1 MLLSVPTSVHRNIIV
16 LALPM
21 ILSNIS
27 IPLLG
32 LVDSIVIGHL
42 EQAWYL
48 GGVALGSTV
57 VMFIVSMCN
66 FLRMSTTGLTAQAL
80 GKQDGFTILMTLAHA
95 LLIAF
100 CVSVLL
106 LLGKNY
112 IVDLAFMLTE
122 ASDNVQ
128 QSAKA
133 YLSIRMWGIPAALCN
148 FAILGWLIGL
158 QNMKAPMLLLIIAN
172 VFNIFLDILFVVY
185 FEWGVEGAAAAS
197 VIAEYAALLFGLL
210 LVLKQL
216 GKFSLPSRAE
226 IIQRLFESSK
236 LLGLLSLNRDIFIR
250 SLCLQLTFAFMTF
263 KGASLGDEYIAANAV
278 LLNFLMFI
286 SFALD
291 GIAYAVEAMV
301 GKAIGAKDRVGY
313 RQSVIASLLW
323 AGVFAVLFSAVF
335 GLFGQDLVA
344 MITDIDSVNAI
355 AAQYLPWLVLLPFT
369 AVWCFVFDGVFIG
382 ATRAK
387 DMRNSMLFC
396 VVCIFLPTYVISSE
410 LGNHALWLAMN
421 TFMLARGLSL
431 AWLLLPSLQETS
443 AQ

>member
-1 MLLSVPTSVHRNIIV
+1 
-16 LALPM
+16 
-21 ILSNIS
+21 
-27 IPLLG
+27 
-32 LVDSIVIGHL
+32 
-42 EQAWYL
+42 
-48 GGVALGSTV
+48 
-57 VMFIVSMCN
+57 
-66 FLRMSTTGLTAQAL
+66 
-80 GKQDGFTILMTLAHA
+80 
-95 LLIAF
+95 
-100 CVSVLL
+100 VLL

-122 ASDNVQ
+122 ASANVQ
-128 QSAKA
+128 QNAQA
-133 YLSIRMWGIPAALCN
+133 YLSIRMWGIPAALFN

-185 FEWGVEGAAAAS
+185 LQWGVQGAAAAS
-197 VIAEYAALLFGLL
+197 VIAEYAALLFGLF

-216 GKFSLPSRAE
+216 GKLALPNRTK
-226 IIQRLFESSK
+226 IMQRLFESSK

-301 GKAIGAKDRVGY
+301 GKAIGAKDRLSY
-313 RQSVIASLLW
+313 RQSITASLIW
-323 AGVFAVLFSAVF
+323 AGVFAVLFSAIF
-335 GLFGQDLVA
+335 ALFGKELVT
-344 MITDIDSVNAI
+344 MITDIDSVNVI

-396 VVCIFLPTYVISSE
+396 VICIFLPTYVISSG

-431 AWLLLPSLQETS
+431 AWLLSPSLQERTV
-443 AQ
+443 

>member
-1 MLLSVPTSVHRNIIV
+1 MWLSVPTSVHRNIIA

-42 EQAWYL
+42 DQAWYL

-57 VMFIVSMCN
+57 VMLIVSMCN
-66 FLRMSTTGLTAQAL
+66 FLRMSTTGLTAQAF
-80 GKQDGFTILMTLAHA
+80 GKQDNPVILMTLAHA
-95 LLIAF
+95 FLIAF
-100 CVSVLL
+100 VLSILL

-112 IVDLAFMLTE
+112 IVELAFMLTE

-128 QSAKA
+128 LNAQA
-133 YLSIRMWGIPAALCN
+133 YLSIRMWGIPAALFN

-172 VFNIFLDILFVVY
+172 VFNIVLDILFVVY

-216 GKFSLPSRAE
+216 DKFSLPSKTE
-226 IIQRLFESSK
+226 IIQSLFESSK

-263 KGASLGDEYIAANAV
+263 KSASLGDEYIAANAV

-291 GIAYAVEAMV
+291 GVAYAVEAMV
-301 GKAIGAKDRVGY
+301 GKAIGAKNTIAY
-313 RQSVIASLLW
+313 RQSVFASLIW
-323 AGVFAVLFSAVF
+323 AGVFSLMFSAVF
-335 GLFGQDLVA
+335 FMFGEGMVS
-344 MITDIDSVNAI
+344 MITDIEAVNTI
-355 AAQYLPWLVLLPFT
+355 AVEYLPWLVLLPFT

-387 DMRNSMLFC
+387 DMRNSMLFS
-396 VVCIFLPTYVISSE
+396 VICIFLPTYIISSG

-431 AWLLLPSLQETS
+431 AWLLWPSLQKRI
-443 AQ
+443 A

>member
-1 MLLSVPTSVHRNIIV
+1 MWLSIPTSVHRNIIA

-21 ILSNIS
+21 VLSNIS

-48 GGVALGSTV
+48 GGVALGSAV

-80 GKQDGFTILMTLAHA
+80 GKQDSLAILMTLAHA

-100 CVSVLL
+100 CLSVLL

-128 QSAKA
+128 QNAQA
-133 YLSIRMWGIPAALCN
+133 YLSIRLWGIPAALFN

-185 FEWGVEGAAAAS
+185 LELGVEGAAAAS
-197 VIAEYAALLFGLL
+197 VIAEYAALLLGLL

-216 GKFSLPSRAE
+216 NQFSLSSRAE
-226 IIQRLFESSK
+226 IIQCLFETSK

-286 SFALD
+286 SFVLD

-301 GKAIGAKDRVGY
+301 GKAIGAKNAVAY
-313 RQSVIASLLW
+313 RQSVFASLIW
-323 AGVFAVLFSAVF
+323 AGIFSVVFSIAFFMF
-335 GLFGQDLVA
+335 GEGMVR
-344 MITDIDSVNAI
+344 MITDIDTVNIIAI
-355 AAQYLPWLVLLPFT
+355 EYLPWLVLLPFT

-396 VVCIFLPTYVISSE
+396 VIFVFLPTYFISSG

-431 AWLLLPSLQETS
+431 AWLLYPSLKEIP
-443 AQ
+443 A

>member
-1 MLLSVPTSVHRNIIV
+1 MWLSIPASVHRKIIA

-42 EQAWYL
+42 EEAWYL

-66 FLRMSTTGLTAQAL
+66 FLRMSTTGLTAQAF
-80 GKQDGFTILMTLAHA
+80 GKKDSLAILMTLGHA
-95 LLIAF
+95 LIIAF
-100 CVSVLL
+100 GLSVLL
-106 LLGKNY
+106 LLGKDY
-112 IVDLAFMLTE
+112 IVELAFMLTE
-122 ASDNVQ
+122 ASVNVQ
-128 QSAKA
+128 QNAQA
-133 YLSIRMWGIPAALCN
+133 YLSIRMWGIPAALFN

-172 VFNIFLDILFVVY
+172 VFNICLDVLFVVY

-210 LVLKQL
+210 LVFKQFNQL
-216 GKFSLPSRAE
+216 ELPTKSAIR
-226 IIQRLFESSK
+226 RHLFESSK
-236 LLGLLSLNRDIFIR
+236 LFGLLSLNRDIFIR

-301 GKAIGAKDRVGY
+301 GKAIGAKNKLDY
-313 RQSVIASLLW
+313 RQSIMASLVW
-323 AGVFAVLFSAVF
+323 AALFSLVF
-335 GLFGQDLVA
+335 SMAFFMFGEKMVRL
-344 MITDIDSVNAI
+344 ITDIDTVNMI
-355 AAQYLPWLVLLPFT
+355 AVEYLPWLVLLPFT

-382 ATRAK
+382 ATRAR
-387 DMRNSMLFC
+387 DMRNSMVLC
-396 VVCIFLPTYVISSE
+396 VVCIFLPTYVISSG

-431 AWLLLPSLQETS
+431 AWLLLPSLQEKP
-443 AQ
+443 A

>member
-1 MLLSVPTSVHRNIIV
+1 MWLSIPTSVHRNIIA

-80 GKQDGFTILMTLAHA
+80 GKQDSFTILMTLAHA

-100 CVSVLL
+100 CLSVLL

-112 IVDLAFMLTE
+112 IVELAFMLTE

-128 QSAKA
+128 QNAQA
-133 YLSIRMWGIPAALCN
+133 YLSIRLWGIPAALFN

-185 FEWGVEGAAAAS
+185 LEWGVEGAAAAS

-210 LVLKQL
+210 LVFKQL
-216 GKFSLPSRAE
+216 GKFSLPNRTE
-226 IIQRLFESSK
+226 IIQRLFETSK

-313 RQSVIASLLW
+313 RQSVIASLIW

-335 GLFGQDLVA
+335 GLFGKALVA
-344 MITDIDSVNAI
+344 MITDIDSVNTI

-396 VVCIFLPTYVISSE
+396 VVCIFLPTYVISSG

-431 AWLLLPSLQETS
+431 AWLLIPSLQETS
-443 AQ
+443 VQ

>member
-1 MLLSVPTSVHRNIIV
+1 MWLSIPTSVHRNIIA

-21 ILSNIS
+21 VLSNIS

-48 GGVALGSTV
+48 GGVALGSAV

-80 GKQDGFTILMTLAHA
+80 GKQDSLAILMTLAHA

-100 CVSVLL
+100 CLSVLL

-128 QSAKA
+128 QNAQA
-133 YLSIRMWGIPAALCN
+133 YLSIRLWGIPAALFN

-185 FEWGVEGAAAAS
+185 LEWGVEGAAAAS
-197 VIAEYAALLFGLL
+197 VIAEYAALLLGLL

-216 GKFSLPSRAE
+216 NQFSLSSRAE
-226 IIQRLFESSK
+226 IIQCLFETSK

-286 SFALD
+286 SFVLD

-301 GKAIGAKDRVGY
+301 GKAIGAKNAVAY
-313 RQSVIASLLW
+313 RQSVFASLIW
-323 AGVFAVLFSAVF
+323 AGIFSVVFSIAFFMF
-335 GLFGQDLVA
+335 GEGMVR
-344 MITDIDSVNAI
+344 MITDIDTVNIIAI
-355 AAQYLPWLVLLPFT
+355 EYLPWLVLLPFT

-396 VVCIFLPTYVISSE
+396 VIFVFLPTYIISSG

-431 AWLLLPSLQETS
+431 AWLLYPSLKEIP
-443 AQ
+443 A

>member
-1 MLLSVPTSVHRNIIV
+1 MWLSIPTSVHRNIIA

-21 ILSNIS
+21 VLSNIS

-42 EQAWYL
+42 EEAWYL

-66 FLRMSTTGLTAQAL
+66 FLRMSTTGLTAQAF
-80 GKQDGFTILMTLAHA
+80 GKQDSSAILMTLVYA
-95 LLIAF
+95 LLIGF
-100 CVSVLL
+100 CLSVLL

-112 IVDLAFMLTE
+112 IVEFALMLTE

-128 QSAKA
+128 QNAQV
-133 YLSIRMWGIPAALCN
+133 YLSIRMWGIPVALFN

-185 FEWGVEGAAAAS
+185 LEWGVEGAAAAS
-197 VIAEYAALLFGLL
+197 VIAEYVALLCGLL

-216 GKFSLPSRAE
+216 DKFSLPSKAE
-226 IIQRLFESSK
+226 IMQHLFETNK

-301 GKAIGAKDRVGY
+301 GKAVGAKNKIAY
-313 RQSVIASLLW
+313 RYAVFASLIW
-323 AGVFAVLFSAVF
+323 AAVFSLVFSAVF
-335 GLFGQDLVA
+335 FVFGEAMVR
-344 MITDIDSVNAI
+344 MITDIESVNSI
-355 AAQYLPWLVLLPFT
+355 AVEYLPWLVLLPFT

-396 VVCIFLPTYVISSE
+396 VICIFLPTYIISSG

-431 AWLLLPSLQETS
+431 AWLLSPQGK
-443 AQ
+443 AA

>member
-1 MLLSVPTSVHRNIIV
+1 MWLTIPASVHRNIIA

-42 EQAWYL
+42 EEAWYL

-66 FLRMSTTGLTAQAL
+66 FLRMSTTGLTAQAF
-80 GKQDGFTILMTLAHA
+80 GKQDSSAILITLAHA
-95 LLIAF
+95 LIIAL
-100 CVSVLL
+100 VLSVLL
-106 LLGKNY
+106 LLGKHY
-112 IVDLAFMLTE
+112 IVELAFMLTE

-128 QSAKA
+128 QSAQA
-133 YLSIRMWGIPAALCN
+133 YLSIRMWGIPAALFN

-172 VFNIFLDILFVVY
+172 VFNICLDILFVVY
-185 FEWGVEGAAAAS
+185 LEWGVEGAAAAS
-197 VIAEYAALLFGLL
+197 VIAEYAALIFGLL
-210 LVLKQL
+210 LVLKQWH
-216 GKFSLPSRAE
+216 KFSLPSKTE
-226 IIQRLFESSK
+226 LVQRLFVDNK
-236 LLGLLSLNRDIFIR
+236 LLNLLSLNRDIFIR

-263 KGASLGDEYIAANAV
+263 KGASLGDAYIAANAV

-301 GKAIGAKDRVGY
+301 GKAIGAKNKIAY
-313 RQSVIASLLW
+313 RQSVIASLIW
-323 AGVFAVLFSAVF
+323 AGMFSLVFSIVF
-335 GLFGQDLVA
+335 FIFGEQMVR
-344 MITDIDSVNAI
+344 MITDIASINAI
-355 AAQYLPWLVLLPFT
+355 AVEYLPWLVLLPFT

-396 VVCIFLPTYVISSE
+396 VICIFLPTYVISSG

-421 TFMLARGLSL
+421 AFMLARGLSL
-431 AWLLLPSLQETS
+431 AWLLLPSLRDS
-443 AQ
+443 KAQ

>member
-1 MLLSVPTSVHRNIIV
+1 MWLSIPTSVHRNIIA

-66 FLRMSTTGLTAQAL
+66 FLRMSTTGLTAQAF
-80 GKQDGFTILMTLAHA
+80 GKQDSSAILMTLAHA

-100 CVSVLL
+100 CLSVLL
-106 LLGKNY
+106 LLCKNY
-112 IVDLAFMLTE
+112 IVELALMLTE

-128 QSAKA
+128 QNAQA
-133 YLSIRMWGIPAALCN
+133 YLSIRMWGIPAALFN

-172 VFNIFLDILFVVY
+172 VFNIFLDILFVVNL
-185 FEWGVEGAAAAS
+185 EWGVEGAAAAS

-216 GKFSLPSRAE
+216 GKISLPHRSD
-226 IIQRLFESSK
+226 IISRLFASDK
-236 LLGLLSLNRDIFIR
+236 LQGLLSLNRDIFIR

-263 KGASLGDEYIAANAV
+263 KAASFGDEYIAANAV
-278 LLNFLMFI
+278 LFNFLMFI

-291 GIAYAVEAMV
+291 GVAYAVEAMV
-301 GKAIGAKDRVGY
+301 GKAVGAKNTLAY
-313 RQSVIASLLW
+313 RQSILASLIW
-323 AGVFAVLFSAVF
+323 AGIFSVVFSTIFFIF
-335 GLFGQDLVA
+335 GEGIVH
-344 MITDIDSVNAI
+344 MITDIESVNTI
-355 AAQYLPWLVLLPFT
+355 AVEYLPWLVLLPFT

-396 VVCIFLPTYVISSE
+396 VVCIFLPTYVISSG

-431 AWLLLPSLQETS
+431 AWLLSPSLQEKIM
-443 AQ
+443 Q

>member
-1 MLLSVPTSVHRNIIV
+1 MWLSIPTSVHRNIIA

-48 GGVALGSTV
+48 GGVALGSAV

-80 GKQDGFTILMTLAHA
+80 GQKDSSAILMTLAHA

-100 CVSVLL
+100 CLSVLL
-106 LLGKNY
+106 LLSKNY
-112 IVDLAFMLTE
+112 IVELAFMLTE

-128 QSAKA
+128 QNAQA
-133 YLSIRMWGIPAALCN
+133 YLSIRMWGIPAALFN

-185 FEWGVEGAAAAS
+185 LEWGVEGAAAAS

-216 GKFSLPSRAE
+216 NKFLLPRKIE
-226 IIQRLFESSK
+226 IIQRLFETSK

-301 GKAIGAKDRVGY
+301 GKAIGAKNTVAY
-313 RQSVIASLLW
+313 RQSIFASLIW
-323 AGVFAVLFSAVF
+323 ACIFSVVFSMAFFMF
-335 GLFGQDLVA
+335 GEGMVR
-344 MITDIDSVNAI
+344 MITDIDTVNII
-355 AAQYLPWLVLLPFT
+355 AVEYLPWLVLLPFT

-396 VVCIFLPTYVISSE
+396 VICVFLPTYIISSG

-421 TFMLARGLSL
+421 VFMLARGLSL
-431 AWLLLPSLQETS
+431 AWLLLPSLKEK
-443 AQ
+443 AA

>member
-1 MLLSVPTSVHRNIIV
+1 MWLSIPTSVHRNILA

-42 EQAWYL
+42 DDAWYL
-48 GGVALGSTV
+48 GGVALGSAV

-66 FLRMSTTGLTAQAL
+66 FLRMSTTGVTAQAL
-80 GKQDGFTILMTLAHA
+80 GKQDSGVILMTLVHA
-95 LLIAF
+95 LLIALAL
-100 CVSVLL
+100 SLL
-106 LLGKNY
+106 LLFGKNY
-112 IVDLAFMLTE
+112 IVELALVLTD

-128 QSAKA
+128 LNAQA
-133 YLSIRMWGIPAALCN
+133 YLSIRMWGIPAALFN

-172 VFNIFLDILFVVY
+172 VLNIILDILFVVY
-185 FEWGVEGAAAAS
+185 FELGVEGAAAAS
-197 VIAEYAALLFGLL
+197 IIAEYAALLFGLL

-216 GKFSLPSRAE
+216 NKLSLPSRTG
-226 IIQRLFESSK
+226 IIQCLFESSK
-236 LLGLLSLNRDIFIR
+236 LLDLLSLNRDIFIR

-291 GIAYAVEAMV
+291 GVAYAVEAMV
-301 GKAIGAKDRVGY
+301 GKAIGAKNRLGY
-313 RQSVIASLLW
+313 RQSIFAALIW
-323 AGVFAVLFSAVF
+323 AGVSSLMFSVVF
-335 GLFGQDLVA
+335 FMFGEEMVR
-344 MITDIDSVNAI
+344 MITDIDTVNTI
-355 AAQYLPWLVLLPFT
+355 AVEYLPWLMLLPFT

-396 VVCIFLPTYVISSE
+396 VIFIFLPTYIISSG

-431 AWLLLPSLQETS
+431 AWLLWPSLQGTS
-443 AQ
+443 A

>member
-1 MLLSVPTSVHRNIIV
+1 
-16 LALPM
+16 M

-42 EQAWYL
+42 DQAWYL
-48 GGVALGSTV
+48 GGVALGSAV

-66 FLRMSTTGLTAQAL
+66 FLRMSTTGLTAQAF
-80 GKQDGFTILMTLAHA
+80 GKQDSGVILMTLAHA
-95 LLIAF
+95 MLIALGLSF
-100 CVSVLL
+100 LL

-112 IVDLAFMLTE
+112 IVDLAFMLTD
-122 ASDNVQ
+122 ASENVQ
-128 QSAKA
+128 QNAQA
-133 YLSIRMWGIPAALCN
+133 YLSIRMWGIPAALFN

-172 VFNIFLDILFVVY
+172 VFNIVLDILFVVY

-216 GKFSLPSRAE
+216 GQFSLPSKAE
-226 IIQRLFESSK
+226 ITQRLFESSK

-291 GIAYAVEAMV
+291 GLAYAVEAMV
-301 GKAIGAKDRVGY
+301 GKAIGAKNTIAY
-313 RQSVIASLLW
+313 RQSIFASLIW
-323 AGVFAVLFSAVF
+323 AGIFSLFFSAAFFIF
-335 GLFGQDLVA
+335 GEGMVR
-344 MITDIDSVNAI
+344 MITDIEGVHII
-355 AAQYLPWLVLLPFT
+355 AVEFLPWLVLLPFT

-396 VVCIFLPTYVISSE
+396 VICIFLPTYVLSSG

-431 AWLLLPSLQETS
+431 AWLLWPSLQERN
-443 AQ
+443 A

>member
-1 MLLSVPTSVHRNIIV
+1 MWLSIPASVHRKIIA

-66 FLRMSTTGLTAQAL
+66 FLRMSTTGLTAQAF
-80 GKQDGFTILMTLAHA
+80 GKKDSLAILMTLAHA

-100 CVSVLL
+100 GLSVVLL
-106 LLGKNY
+106 LAKEY
-112 IVDLAFMLTE
+112 IVELAFMLTN

-128 QSAKA
+128 LNAQA
-133 YLSIRMWGIPAALCN
+133 YLSIRMWGIPAALFN

-172 VFNIFLDILFVVY
+172 VFNICLDVLFVVY

-210 LVLKQL
+210 LVFKQ
-216 GKFSLPSRAE
+216 FNQFELPKKSDIR
-226 IIQRLFESSK
+226 RHLFESSK
-236 LLGLLSLNRDIFIR
+236 LFGLLSLNRDIFIR

-291 GIAYAVEAMV
+291 GVAYAVEAMV
-301 GKAIGAKDRVGY
+301 GKAIGAKNTIVY
-313 RQSVIASLLW
+313 RQSVIASLIW
-323 AGVFAVLFSAVF
+323 AGLFSVVF
-335 GLFGQDLVA
+335 STGFFIFGEKMVL
-344 MITDIDSVNAI
+344 MITDIDTVNTI
-355 AAQYLPWLVLLPFT
+355 AVEYLPWLVLLPFT

-396 VVCIFLPTYVISSE
+396 VICVFLPTYFISSG

-431 AWLLLPSLQETS
+431 AWLLFPSLKGKS
-443 AQ
+443 A

>member
-1 MLLSVPTSVHRNIIV
+1 MWLSIPTSVHRNILA

-42 EQAWYL
+42 EEAWYL

-66 FLRMSTTGLTAQAL
+66 FLRMSTTGLTAQAF
-80 GKQDGFTILMTLAHA
+80 GKQDNTVILMTLAHA
-95 LLIAF
+95 FLIAL
-100 CVSVLL
+100 VLSVLL

-112 IVDLAFMLTE
+112 IVELAFMLTE

-128 QSAKA
+128 QNAQA
-133 YLSIRMWGIPAALCN
+133 YLSIRLWGIPAALFN

-172 VFNIFLDILFVVY
+172 VFNIVLDILFVVY

-216 GKFSLPSRAE
+216 NKFSLPSRTE

-291 GIAYAVEAMV
+291 GVAYAVEAMV
-301 GKAIGAKDRVGY
+301 GKAIGAKNTIAY
-313 RQSVIASLLW
+313 RQSVFASLIW
-323 AGVFAVLFSAVF
+323 ASVFSLMFSAVF
-335 GLFGQDLVA
+335 FMFGEGMVSV
-344 MITDIDSVNAI
+344 ITDIEAVNTI
-355 AAQYLPWLVLLPFT
+355 AVEYLPWLVLLPFT

-396 VVCIFLPTYVISSE
+396 VICIFLPTYVISSG

-431 AWLLLPSLQETS
+431 AWLLYPSLKDKAT
-443 AQ
+443 

>member
-1 MLLSVPTSVHRNIIV
+1 MWLSIPTSVHRNIIA

-80 GKQDGFTILMTLAHA
+80 GKQDSLAILMTLVHA

-100 CVSVLL
+100 CLSALL

-112 IVDLAFMLTE
+112 IVELAFMLTE

-128 QSAKA
+128 QNAQA
-133 YLSIRMWGIPAALCN
+133 YLSIRMWGIPAALFN

-185 FEWGVEGAAAAS
+185 FQWGVEGAAAAS

-216 GKFSLPSRAE
+216 GKFSLPNRTE
-226 IIQRLFESSK
+226 IIQHLFESSK

-250 SLCLQLTFAFMTF
+250 SLCLQLTFAFMIF

-301 GKAIGAKDRVGY
+301 GKAIGAKDRAGY
-313 RQSVIASLLW
+313 RQSVIASLIW
-323 AGVFAVLFSAVF
+323 AGVFAVLFSALF
-335 GLFGQDLVA
+335 GLFGKELVA
-344 MITDIDSVNAI
+344 MITDIDSVNVI
-355 AAQYLPWLVLLPFT
+355 AAQYLSWLVLLPFT

-396 VVCIFLPTYVISSE
+396 VVCIFLPTYVISSG

-443 AQ
+443 VQ